1 MCKQELPA
9 PWGYAPPRHL
19 TRAMRTKLTEIAGG
33 VVVVDARSGG
43 GERRALWAG
52 QWYTNQL
59 QEGLRNIRA

>member
-1 MCKQELPA
+1 MGVRTTAA
-9 PWGYAPPRHL
+9 PHARD
-19 TRAMRTKLTEIAGG
+19 ATKLTEIAGG